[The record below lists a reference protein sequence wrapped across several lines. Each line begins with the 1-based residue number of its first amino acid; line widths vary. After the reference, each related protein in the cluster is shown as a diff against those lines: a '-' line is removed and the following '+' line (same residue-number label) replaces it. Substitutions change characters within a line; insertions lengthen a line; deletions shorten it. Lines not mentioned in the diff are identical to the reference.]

1 LSLARPS
8 IEWVVGLHRRQ
19 LTTLLA
25 LLFLCGCGRES
36 APPVTEEAPTSRP
49 TVEDITAVRAAF
61 DSGQA
66 DDALAGLYDV
76 IQETGAQGHARA
88 AETIRTELP
97 GLVAQFD
104 AAAPAALTRLSAL
117 ELRTDGGRRFRA
129 VAARF
134 LRAQAESFYDLDK
147 EIASSESTRR
157 ALARWEEK
165 NGDLSDR
172 LGAEIETLVKGV
184 PADERAAVRQA
195 VYGFF
200 TR

>member
-1 LSLARPS
+1 VA
-8 IEWVVGLHRRQ
+8 GLRRRQ

-25 LLFLCGCGRES
+25 LLVLCGCGRHS

-49 TVEDITAVRAAF
+49 TVNDITAVRAAF

-76 IQETGAQGHARA
+76 IQEAGAQEDARA

-97 GLVAQFD
+97 GQVAQFD
-104 AAAPAALTRLSAL
+104 AAAPAALTHLSAL

-129 VAARF
+129 VVARF
-134 LRAQAESFYDLDK
+134 LRAQAESFDDLDK
-147 EIASSESTRR
+147 EIASSEPTRR
-157 ALARWEEK
+157 ALASWEEK